1 VIIACSEYSE
11 PGWLDHFW
19 QQPEYCGAVHAS
31 YVYVR
36 MRRPA
41 CAVKDSRHVCESL
54 ALLGHAPAR
63 DDTELSVLTKT
74 TQALFKRLAQIGT
87 FSILSVFLAGCGGGG
102 GGEEKPPDKPPTQE
116 MKWDTADWDEG
127 NWA

>member
-1 VIIACSEYSE
+1 
-11 PGWLDHFW
+11 
-19 QQPEYCGAVHAS
+19 
-31 YVYVR
+31 
-36 MRRPA
+36 MRGFA

-54 ALLGHAPAR
+54 AQLGHARTR

-74 TQALFKRLAQIGT
+74 TQARLKRLAQVGA

-102 GGEEKPPDKPPTQE
+102 GGEAKPPEKPPTQE